1 MLKFT
6 VLSTKGGV
14 GKTTLAANLGALMAD
29 VGLRV
34 LLVDADVQPALSK
47 YFRLKRAAPFGLTKV
62 ITSGYV
68 TEDCISK
75 TEIEGLDVIRSDD
88 PDGSL
93 QTWLLHRID
102 RGERLGNALNS
113 PAASE
118 DYYDCV
124 LIDTQGTVGPLQD
137 TAALAATQ
145 IISPIKPEI
154 LSAREFKTGTM
165 ELLAR
170 LEPSPNSQYRVG
182 PVKAVISMM
191 DRTTDARF
199 IAESI
204 RQDFIKLGGRV
215 TILNT
220 VIPDAKSYKESAT
233 LCVPAHRHEP
243 SRKGTM
249 PSAYDTMHALL
260 WELVPSTV
268 GFFAGTSSEE
278 RERNER
284 ERNGGI

>member
-1 MLKFT
+1 MIKFT

-29 VGLRV
+29 MGLRV

-47 YFRLKRAAPFGLTKV
+47 YFRVRRPAPYGLTKV
-62 ITSGYV
+62 ITTGFVS
-68 TEDCISK
+68 EDCISQ

-113 PAASE
+113 PAVT
-118 DYYDCV
+118 DDFYDCV

-170 LEPSPNSQYRVG
+170 LEPSPNTKNRVG
-182 PVKAVISMM
+182 PVKAVISMQ
-191 DRTTDARF
+191 DRTADARI

-204 RQDFIKLGGRV
+204 RQDFLKLGGRV
-215 TILNT
+215 TVLET
-220 VIPDAKSYKESAT
+220 VVPDAKSYKESAT
-233 LCVPAHRHEP
+233 LCLPAHRHEP
-243 SRKGTM
+243 SRKGAM
-249 PSAYDTMHALL
+249 PSAYETMHALL
-260 WELVPSTV
+260 WELVPSLA
-268 GFFAGTSSEE
+268 GHYAGTTFVENLGKVGE
-278 RERNER
+278 
-284 ERNGGI
+284 

>member
-1 MLKFT
+1 MIKFT

-14 GKTTLAANLGALMAD
+14 GKTTLVANLGALMAD
-29 VGLRV
+29 MGLRV

-47 YFRLKRAAPFGLTKV
+47 YFRIKCESQFGLTKI

-68 TEDCISK
+68 TEDCISQ

-113 PAASE
+113 PAVTE

-154 LSAREFKTGTM
+154 LSAREFMTGTM

-170 LEPSPNSQYRVG
+170 LEPSPNSKYRVG
-182 PVKAVISMM
+182 PVKAVISMQ
-191 DRTTDARF
+191 DRTADAKI
-199 IAESI
+199 IAETI
-204 RQDFIKLGGRV
+204 RQDFLRLGGRV
-215 TILNT
+215 TVLDT
-220 VIPDAKSYKESAT
+220 VVPDAKSYKESAT
-233 LCVPAHRHEP
+233 LCLPAHRHEP
-243 SRKGTM
+243 FRKGTM
-249 PSAYDTMHALL
+249 PSAYETMHALL
-260 WELVPSTV
+260 WELVPNLT
-268 GFFAGTSSEE
+268 GHFAGSTIARDS
-278 RERNER
+278 R
-284 ERNGGI
+284 RNGDDV

>member
-1 MLKFT
+1 MIKFT
-6 VLSTKGGV
+6 ILSTKGGV

-34 LLVDADVQPALSK
+34 LLVDADVQPALTK
-47 YFRLKRAAPFGLTKV
+47 YFRLKHEAPFGLSKV
-62 ITSGYV
+62 ITSGV
-68 TEDCISK
+68 CTEDCISQ
-75 TEIEGLDVIRSDD
+75 TEITGLDIIKSDD

-113 PAASE
+113 PAVTDE
-118 DYYDCV
+118 YYDCI

-154 LSAREFKTGTM
+154 LSAREFQSGTM
-165 ELLAR
+165 ELLSR
-170 LEPSPNSQYRVG
+170 LEPSPMSHYRIG
-182 PVKAVISMM
+182 PVKAVISMQ
-191 DRTTDARF
+191 DRTADARI

-204 RQDFIKLGGRV
+204 RENFIKLGGRV
-215 TILNT
+215 TVLDT
-220 VIPDAKSYKESAT
+220 VIPDAKSYKEAAT
-233 LCVPAHRHEP
+233 LCRPVHRHEP

-249 PSAYDTMHALL
+249 PSANDTMHALL
-260 WELVPSTV
+260 HELVPSLQGHYAEV
-268 GFFAGTSSEE
+268 QA
-278 RERNER
+278 
-284 ERNGGI
+284 

>member
-1 MLKFT
+1 MIKFT

-29 VGLRV
+29 MGLRV

-47 YFRLKRAAPFGLTKV
+47 YFRLKREAPFGLTKV

-68 TEDCISK
+68 TDDCISQ
-75 TEIEGLDVIRSDD
+75 TMIEGLDLIRSDD

-137 TAALAATQ
+137 TSALAATQ

-170 LEPSPNSQYRVG
+170 LEPTPNSKYRVG
-182 PVKAVISMM
+182 PVKAVISMQ
-191 DRTTDARF
+191 DRTADAKI

-204 RQDFIKLGGRV
+204 RQDFLKLGGRV
-215 TILNT
+215 TVLET
-220 VIPDAKSYKESAT
+220 VVPDAKSYKESAT
-233 LCVPAHRHEP
+233 LCIPAHRHEP
-243 SRKGTM
+243 SRRGVM
-249 PSAYDTMHALL
+249 PSAYETMHALL
-260 WELVPSTV
+260 WELVPNL
-268 GFFAGTSSEE
+268 AGHYAGSRIEQNPDTD
-278 RERNER
+278 
-284 ERNGGI
+284 GTDA